1 MRIDCY
7 GERTES
13 PTFEK
18 RMARRPLETRHSGGC
33 TYMRYGEGAKVPIHR
48 LKIDEAGAVRETW
61 AYGPWADAE
70 NLDYTPITETKE
82 VDG

>member
-7 GERTES
+7 GGRTGS

-18 RMARRPLETRHSGGC
+18 MEMRQPLETRHSGGC
-33 TYMRYGEGAKVPIHR
+33 TYMRYGEGANVPIHR

-70 NLDYTPITETKE
+70 SLDYMPITETKE